1 MIGRPPKS
9 RKPKRR
15 SIYMKEFSYISFIQQ
30 ALEVAECLPLKLSKY
45 AQNTFSCRQLSI
57 LLIIRQ
63 KLDFSYRRFVRF
75 LEITKIP
82 EMLNLKRIPNHS
94 TLYKF
99 AKRVGSK
106 LIDRFLLATPVIKQ
120 HRVAIDAT
128 GFKINRQSDY
138 MALRFGIPTRF
149 KHFAKTSIA
158 VNAKTQQVLSV
169 VVRKGPRNDNKDF
182 FPVLRKVRGR
192 ILSVIADKGYDAK
205 KNHEY
210 VIRNLHAKS
219 VICVKGKNLSTHSRS
234 TLRRKILRNFDH
246 KEYAKRNIAEMVFS
260 IVKNCYGSRLRSR
273 TIKMQRLEILLKFIA
288 YNLRRGCLLRLS
300 T

>member
-1 MIGRPPKS
+1 
-9 RKPKRR
+9 
-15 SIYMKEFSYISFIQQ
+15 MKEFSYINFIEN
-30 ALEVAECLPLKLSKY
+30 ALEVAECLPLKSSKY

-63 KLDFSYRRFVRF
+63 KLDFSYRRFVKF

-82 EMLNLKRIPNHS
+82 EMLNLKRIPDHS

-106 LIDRFLLATPVIKQ
+106 LIDRFLLATPTIKQ

-158 VNAKTQQVLSV
+158 VNTKTQQVLGV
-169 VVRKGPRNDNKDF
+169 IVRKGPRNDNRDF
-182 FPVLRKVRGR
+182 FPVLKKVKGR
-192 ILSVIADKGYDAK
+192 ILSVIADKGYDTK
-205 KNHEY
+205 KNHEH
-210 VIRNLHAKS
+210 VIRKLHAKS
-219 VICVKGKNLSTHSRS
+219 VIKVSEKKLSSHPRS
-234 TLRRKILRNFDH
+234 TLRKRVLENFDH
-246 KEYAKRNIAEMVFS
+246 DEYPSRNVSELAFS
-260 IVKNCYGSRLRSR
+260 VVKNCYGSKLRSR
-273 TIKMQRLEILLKFIA
+273 TIGMQRIEILLKFIA

-300 T
+300 TWPFNLEIVISKLL

>member
-1 MIGRPPKS
+1 
-9 RKPKRR
+9 
-15 SIYMKEFSYISFIQQ
+15 MKEFSYISFIQE

-45 AQNTFSCRQLSI
+45 SQNTFSCRQLSI
-57 LLIIRQ
+57 LLVIRQ
-63 KLDFSYRRFVRF
+63 KLDFSYRRFVKF

-82 EMLNLKRIPNHS
+82 EMLNLKRIPDHS

-106 LIDRFLLATPVIKQ
+106 LIDKFLLATPVVKQ
-120 HRVAIDAT
+120 HRIAIDAT

-138 MALRFGIPTRF
+138 MTLRFGIPTRYRN
-149 KHFAKTSIA
+149 FAKTSIA
-158 VNAKTQQVLSV
+158 VNTKTQQVLGV

-182 FPVLRKVRGR
+182 FPVLRKVKGR

-205 KNHEY
+205 KHHEH
-210 VIRNLHAKS
+210 VIKKLHAKS
-219 VICVKGKNLSTHSRS
+219 VICVKENKLSSYPRS
-234 TLRRKILRNFDH
+234 TLRKRVLKNFDH
-246 KEYAKRNIAEMVFS
+246 KEYPKRNVAELAFS
-260 IVKNCYGSRLRSR
+260 VVKNCYGSKLRSR
-273 TIKMQRLEILLKFIA
+273 TIKMQKLEILLKFIA

>member
-1 MIGRPPKS
+1 
-9 RKPKRR
+9 
-15 SIYMKEFSYISFIQQ
+15 MKEFSYIKFIQE

-57 LLIIRQ
+57 LLVIRQ
-63 KLDFSYRRFVRF
+63 KLDLSYRRFIKL

-82 EMLNLKRIPNHS
+82 ELLHLKRIPDHS

-99 AKRVGSK
+99 AKRIGSK
-106 LIDRFLLATPVIKQ
+106 LIEKFLLATPKVKQ

-128 GFKINRQSDY
+128 GFKLNRQSDY

-158 VNAKTQQVLSV
+158 VNTQTQQVLGV
-169 VVRKGPRNDNKDF
+169 VVHKGPRNDNKDF
-182 FPVLRKVRGR
+182 LSTLKKVRGR
-192 ILSVIADKGYDAK
+192 VLSVIADMGYDSH

-210 VIRNLHAKS
+210 VIRELHAKS
-219 VICVKGKNLSTHSRS
+219 VIKVSDKKLSTHQRQ
-234 TLRRKILRNFDH
+234 TLRKRVLKNFDH
-246 KEYAKRNIAEMVFS
+246 KEYARRNLAELVFS
-260 IVKNCYGSRLRSR
+260 IVKNCHGSKLRSR
-273 TIKMQRLEILLKFIA
+273 TLRMQKIEILLKFIA
-288 YNLRRGCLLRLS
+288 YNLKRGCLLRLS